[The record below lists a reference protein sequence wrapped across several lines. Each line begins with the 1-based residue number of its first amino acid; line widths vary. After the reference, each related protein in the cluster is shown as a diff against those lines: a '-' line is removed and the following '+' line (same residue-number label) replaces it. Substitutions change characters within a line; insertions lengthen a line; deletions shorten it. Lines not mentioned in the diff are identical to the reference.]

1 MTPAFELDRLGG
13 RRSLDAL
20 LDEVLAAGEDALAAF
35 RAGAASRAQTKP
47 DRSPVTEADQA
58 VERRLRAFFA
68 KRCPAAGFLGEESG
82 QGGDGAQALRFIV
95 DPIDGTRAFLRG
107 LATWSILV
115 GVEADG
121 EPALGIAYFPVS
133 GDLYWGARGHGAYGN
148 GRPLRVS
155 RVASLDAALVC
166 HGALQQ
172 FTEAGCAELL
182 PRLADGTYTQRG
194 FSDFDGYR
202 HVLEGRSDAM
212 VDPAIKPWDVIAAAV
227 LVREAGGTFTS
238 MTGEP
243 TIHGGSGL
251 ASNGLVHDA
260 LLALLRG

>member
-1 MTPAFELDRLGG
+1 MTHAFDLARLGG
-13 RRSLDAL
+13 RAALDDL
-20 LDEVLAAGEDALAAF
+20 LDEVLAAGEDALASF
-35 RAGAASRAQTKP
+35 RGGAASRAKTKP

-68 KRCPAAGFLGEESG
+68 KRFPDTGFLGEESG
-82 QGGDGAQALRFIV
+82 AGGDGTQALRFVV

-107 LATWSILV
+107 LPTWSILV
-115 GVEADG
+115 GLEADG
-121 EPALGIAYFPVS
+121 EPAVGVAYFPVS

-155 RVASLDAALVC
+155 EVATLDAALVC

-172 FTEAGCAELL
+172 FTAGGCADAL
-182 PRLADGTYTQRG
+182 PRLAEGTYTQRG

-202 HVLEGRSDAM
+202 HLLEGRADAM
-212 VDPAIKPWDVIAAAV
+212 IDPAVMPWDTIAAAV

-238 MTGEP
+238 MSGER

-251 ASNGLVHDA
+251 ASNGHLHDA
-260 LLALLRG
+260 LVALLRG